1 MLRYD
6 ILKPQ
11 DDWHCTA
18 KVSGVF
24 PPLFTGWF
32 GVFSFNLNF
41 KTTEGL
47 PAKQFW
53 QSYSRLCLNV
63 RVFFHHIHRKRPCS
77 WDLVNWNLCNMLKCN
92 PSKTEIIHFSSRFS
106 PPEPI
111 ASIKVGHH
119 NVQPTSHAWF
129 TPYFCSSCQ
138 QHLSR
143 SFAFVSFHWQ
153 NQKISFASGYWA
165 HCPCLRFIKIGLL

>member
-24 PPLFTGWF
+24 SPFFTGWF

-47 PAKQFW
+47 PAKRFW
-53 QSYSRLCLNV
+53 QSYSRLCLKV
-63 RVFFHHIHRKRPCS
+63 HVFFHRIHRKRPCS
-77 WDLVNWNLCNMLKCN
+77 WNLVIFQTWAKDNQHFAKGWPIARNMLRPTN
-92 PSKTEIIHFSSRFS
+92 PTMLRWDVDVDRRPKAFFPR
-106 PPEPI
+106 
-111 ASIKVGHH
+111 
-119 NVQPTSHAWF
+119 NYF
-129 TPYFCSSCQ
+129 TLALFK
-138 QHLSR
+138 R
-143 SFAFVSFHWQ
+143 
-153 NQKISFASGYWA
+153 GDET
-165 HCPCLRFIKIGLL
+165 

>member
-47 PAKQFW
+47 PAKRFW
-53 QSYSRLCLNV
+53 QSYSRLCLKV
-63 RVFFHHIHRKRPCS
+63 HVFFHRIHRKRPCS
-77 WDLVNWNLCNMLKCN
+77 WDLVVFQTWASNNQHVAKGWPIARNMLRPTDPTMLRWNVDVDRWPKAVFPRNCFILAYASKVIIRVLSAVKC
-92 PSKTEIIHFSSRFS
+92 PLFQK
-106 PPEPI
+106 
-111 ASIKVGHH
+111 
-119 NVQPTSHAWF
+119 
-129 TPYFCSSCQ
+129 
-138 QHLSR
+138 
-143 SFAFVSFHWQ
+143 AFKRGEWI
-153 NQKISFASGYWA
+153 N
-165 HCPCLRFIKIGLL
+165 